1 MTRNTLRDPLNAIQ
15 PISALGDSGQS
26 KMSRRALLAAS
37 LVGATV
43 AASCGGGGPSG
54 GTSSGPAEM
63 TFWNGFTA
71 SDRKYVEQIVRNYNQ
86 SSKNHIDMTI
96 EPWDTIY
103 QKLQTSLAT
112 GQGPDM
118 TGMDPSLVAQY
129 ASNGLLQP
137 LDDLYGP
144 GGIDKSI
151 VPQAFFNIA
160 KVNGHI
166 YAAPMTVATVMLYY
180 NKDLFKAAG
189 ISSPPKTIDEMLA
202 DAAKLT
208 KKTSKGQQYGL
219 LLPDHDVIQW
229 WALFAWAYGGDIV
242 SSDHKSSKLTDAGT
256 VQGFQAWADA
266 QRQSH
271 ISPVGTSGA
280 EGDQL
285 FQTQKAAMEFNGP
298 WVTSGFTQAGVNYDV
313 VPVPV
318 GSLGK
323 SRTLAAGAAMAIG
336 KPSKY
341 KKQDEDFIKYWYSKK
356 SELIY
361 AKGAGSSPGRTDM
374 LDQLAKLDNPYPAKF
389 AAQLPNAAYY
399 LAGLKDVSHV
409 GDDII
414 TPAVQSILRGAD
426 VQKTLSEAN
435 SKLNEAL
442 AQG

>member
-1 MTRNTLRDPLNAIQ
+1 MIQKDLHDNSAAVRSTLG
-15 PISALGDSGQS
+15 LGDLGPS
-26 KMSRRALLAAS
+26 KVSRRALLAAT
-37 LVGATV
+37 LLGATV
-43 AASCGGGGPSG
+43 TVSCGSG
-54 GTSSGPAEM
+54 GSPGSASSAAKM

-71 SDRKYVEQIVRNYNQ
+71 SDRKYVEQIVQNYNQ

-129 ASNGLLQP
+129 AANGLLQP
-137 LDDLYGP
+137 LDDLFGP

-151 VPQAFFNIA
+151 VPEAFFNIA
-160 KVNGHI
+160 KINGHI

-189 ISSPPKTIDEMLA
+189 ITSPPKTIEEMLA

-219 LLPDHDVIQW
+219 LLPDNGVIQW
-229 WALFAWAYGGDIV
+229 WTLFAWAYGGDLV
-242 SSDHKSSKLTDAGT
+242 SSDHKSSRLTDPGT
-256 VQGFQAWADA
+256 VQGFKAWADA

-285 FQTQKAAMEFNGP
+285 FQTEKAAMELNGP
-298 WVTSGFTQAGVNYDV
+298 WVTSGFTQAGLNYGV

-318 GSLGK
+318 GSIGK

-341 KKQDEDFIKYWYSKK
+341 KKQDEDFIKYWYAKK
-356 SELIY
+356 SQLIY
-361 AKGAGSSPGRTDM
+361 AKGAGSSPARTDM
-374 LDQLAKLDNPYPAKF
+374 IDELSKLGNPYPAKF
-389 AAQLPNAAYY
+389 AAQLPTAAYY
-399 LAGLKDVSHV
+399 LAGLKDVSQV
-409 GDDII
+409 DSDII

-426 VQKTLSEAN
+426 VQKTLSAAD
-435 SKLNEAL
+435 SKLNHAL